1 MRETDKGLS
10 LMKKLL
16 LHAVRE
22 AGTLL
27 MAKFESGILVEF
39 NGKDDLVTEADRQ
52 SEALIVK
59 RIREQYPDHDILA
72 EEGNYDHLESDYRWI
87 IDPLDGT
94 TNYAHGFPWFAVSIA
109 LEINGR
115 LELGAVYNP
124 YVDELY
130 FAERGAGAFLNDRF
144 LQVSSVGILEHS
156 LLATGFAYNHKQCK
170 ANNYDFFTRFQ
181 KESQA
186 CRRPGAASLDL
197 ACVAAG
203 RFDGFWEMNLKPWDI
218 AAGILL
224 IEEAGGQVSDF
235 DGQAMI
241 LGSLECLASN
251 GLIHSEMQTILQQGC
266 RPLDD
271 LSA

>member
-1 MRETDKGLS
+1 
-10 LMKKLL
+10 MKDLL
-16 LHAVRE
+16 LRAVRE

-27 MAKFESGILVEF
+27 MEKFETGIRVEF
-39 NGKDDLVTEADRQ
+39 KSKYDLVTEADRQ

-59 RIREQYPDHDILA
+59 RIREKFPDHDILA
-72 EEGNYDHLESDYRWI
+72 EEDDYGHSDSDHRWI

-109 LEINGR
+109 FAINGR

-124 YVDELY
+124 YVDELF
-130 FAERGAGAFLNDRF
+130 FAERGVGAFLNDRR
-144 LQVSSVGILEHS
+144 LKVSTIGTLEHS
-156 LLATGFAYNHKQCK
+156 LLATGFAYNHKKCE
-170 ANNYDFFTRFQ
+170 ANNYDYFTRFQ
-181 KESQA
+181 KEAQA

-203 RFDGFWEMNLKPWDI
+203 RFDGFWELFLKPWDL

-235 DGQAMI
+235 DGKPMT
-241 LGSLECLASN
+241 LDSLECLASN
-251 GLIHSEMQTILQQGC
+251 RLIHEDMQMILQQGC
-266 RPLDD
+266 RPHGDF
-271 LSA
+271 SA